1 MTFGA
6 PSLLGMERLIIRPR
20 QNSVKRAAMGRQD
33 LGNPKE
39 APTSLGDVG
48 RLIVKGGVYQEIQ
61 RTSKLAR

>member
-1 MTFGA
+1 
-6 PSLLGMERLIIRPR
+6 
-20 QNSVKRAAMGRQD
+20 MGRQD